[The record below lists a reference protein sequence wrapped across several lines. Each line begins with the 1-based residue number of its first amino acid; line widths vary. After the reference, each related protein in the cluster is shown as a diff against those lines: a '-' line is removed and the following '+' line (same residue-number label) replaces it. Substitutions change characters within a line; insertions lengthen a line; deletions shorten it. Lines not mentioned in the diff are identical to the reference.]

1 MDGRDIG
8 TVVLPGADMKVFLTA
23 QTEDRAERRYLELL
37 ERGQEADRAQVLADI
52 LERDRRDTEREAAP
66 LRQAEDA
73 VVIDTTGKDLQE
85 SATALREL
93 IRSRLSI

>member
-1 MDGRDIG
+1 
-8 TVVLPGADMKVFLTA
+8 MKVFLTA